1 MHSLNKAPFEPPYPV
16 PDFLSK
22 CCASICQL
30 MADSESRF
38 GDSAAAVV
46 LWWEGGSYPDEVP
59 RQRQH
64 IGEVPEQ
71 CT

>member
-1 MHSLNKAPFEPPYPV
+1 MHSLNKAPFEPPLLV
-16 PDFLSK
+16 PDLLSK
-22 CCASICQL
+22 CCASIHQL

-46 LWWEGGSYPDEVP
+46 LWWEGGCYPDKVP
-59 RQRQH
+59 RQRQY
-64 IGEVPEQ
+64 IGEVTEQ